1 MNALDSPERDRAAQ
15 RRNAAQVSVV
25 CLRVVRER
33 FHVCHRIH
41 TGYPCRT
48 AVPSPLYLRSRA
60 SRGPTGGF
68 TVTGSLRPVRGNYSV
83 PVRRRYI
90 HIKDTSVRHACRS
103 RRV

>member
-1 MNALDSPERDRAAQ
+1 VNALDSPERDRAAQ

-68 TVTGSLRPVRGNYSV
+68 VTAFRVISGYRLRPV
-83 PVRRRYI
+83 
-90 HIKDTSVRHACRS
+90 
-103 RRV
+103 